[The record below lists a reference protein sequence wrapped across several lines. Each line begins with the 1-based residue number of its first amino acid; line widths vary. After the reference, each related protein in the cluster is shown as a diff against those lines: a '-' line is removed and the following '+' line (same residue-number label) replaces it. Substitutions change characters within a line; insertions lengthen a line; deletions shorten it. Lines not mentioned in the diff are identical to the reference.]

1 MVCDNYLDGG
11 YHVPHAHPALADG
24 IKGNSYV
31 STLYPNVS
39 IQSAQAAEGDTRLG
53 ANVAYAFIY
62 PNIMVNR

>member
-1 MVCDNYLDGG
+1 M
-11 YHVPHAHPALADG
+11 PHAHPALADG